1 MPYLLGELRGCAP
14 LVRGGGEG
22 LLGDVLKLALQLLD
36 ARPGTGRKMFLS
48 FLLFFGQ
55 LGLAWP
61 LRWLSWPGR
70 APPPW
75 RMARC
80 ARQRSASGCRPRRGA

>member
-48 FLLFFGQ
+48 FLLCF
-55 LGLAWP
+55 
-61 LRWLSWPGR
+61 
-70 APPPW
+70 
-75 RMARC
+75 
-80 ARQRSASGCRPRRGA
+80 